1 MNKTREIMIEN
12 GQNVSWCKPLK
23 HRTEDIF
30 LIVTEG
36 EISGIRINGKDEN
49 VTPEIITE
57 LAKKLNES
65 YDEYEGWSDTHILL
79 DADFEEMGCRNC
91 PYFDICEAMD
101 DNE

>member
-1 MNKTREIMIEN
+1 MIEN

-23 HRTEDIF
+23 HRTEDIL
-30 LIVTEG
+30 LIVNEG
-36 EISGIRINGKDEN
+36 EISGIRINEKDEN

-79 DADFEEMGCRNC
+79 DADFEELGCSNC

-101 DNE
+101 DVE

>member
-12 GQNVSWCKPLK
+12 GQNIDWCKPLR
-23 HRTEDIF
+23 HRTENII
-30 LIVTEG
+30 IVLMGG
-36 EISGIRINGKDEN
+36 EIIQIRINEEDKD

-79 DADFEEMGCRNC
+79 DADFEELGCSDC

-101 DNE
+101 DVE

>member
-30 LIVTEG
+30 LIVNEG

-79 DADFEEMGCRNC
+79 DADFEEMGCCDC

-101 DNE
+101 DDE

>member
-30 LIVTEG
+30 LILTEG

-65 YDEYEGWSDTHILL
+65 YDDYDGWSDTHILL
-79 DADFEEMGCRNC
+79 AADFEELGCSKC
-91 PYFDICEAMD
+91 PYFDICEAMND
-101 DNE
+101 AE

>member
-30 LIVTEG
+30 LIVTDG

-49 VTPEIITE
+49 VTAEIIME

-65 YDEYEGWSDTHILL
+65 YDEYEGWNDTHILL
-79 DADFEEMGCRNC
+79 DADFEELGCRDC

-101 DNE
+101 DSE

>member
-65 YDEYEGWSDTHILL
+65 HDEYEGWSDTHILL
-79 DADFEEMGCRNC
+79 DADFEELGCSDC

-101 DNE
+101 DVE